1 MIERIIR
8 ASVAN
13 RLFVLM
19 GAVFIALAG
28 IYSLTRT
35 PVDALPDLSDTQVI
49 IRTSYPGQAPS
60 TVEAQVTYPL
70 ASTML
75 SAPQVK
81 AVRGFSFFG
90 DSFVTVL
97 FKDGTDLY
105 WARSRTLEYL
115 SQARSRL
122 PPGISPDLGP
132 DATGVGWAYE
142 YALVDRSGRQDIA
155 GWAYEYALVDRS
167 GRQDIAQ
174 LRSLQDWFL
183 RFQLKEIDGVAEVA
197 SVGGMVQSFQ
207 VQLDPARMQLYRV
220 SVSDVIEAVRQA
232 NNEAG
237 GSVIERAG
245 AEYMVRVSGYLKS
258 LQDFRDIPLSAQ
270 TGGIP
275 ITVGDVARVQLAP
288 EFRRGI
294 AELNGEGEVAGG
306 IIVVRQ
312 GADTQSVIEAVKEKL
327 ETLKRSL
334 PQGVEVVTVYDRSS
348 LIERAVANLWEK
360 LAEELLVVAL
370 VTFAFL
376 LHLRSSLVALVT
388 LPLGIL
394 AAFTVMRLQGVNA
407 NIMSLGGIAIAI
419 GAMVD
424 AAIVMVENA
433 HKKLEHARANE
444 GISEQTRIKVLVD
457 AAVEVGPALFFSLL
471 IITLSFLPVFTL
483 EAQEGRL
490 FRPLA
495 LTKTYSMAAAA
506 GLSITLVPV
515 LMVMFVKGRIR
526 PEQDNPVN
534 RFLIRIY
541 RPALAWVL
549 RKPRQTLGIA
559 AAALALTIVPMSQLG
574 GEFMPPMDEGDVLYM
589 PTALPGLSA
598 AEAGQLLQVTDRI
611 IMTVPEVKTVFG
623 KAGRAETATDPAPIE
638 MFETTI
644 QFRPRSQWRPG
655 MTPEKIIEEL
665 DSKLKIPGLANVF
678 VPPIRNRIDMLAT
691 GIKSPVGVKIN
702 GPDLDILQRLGE
714 QVERAVKPIA
724 GTASAVSDRISGG
737 RYIDIEVNRLAAAR
751 YGLSIEQ
758 VQQTAATAV
767 GGATIGEKID
777 GLARYPISVRFPRE
791 MRDSVAALEQLPII
805 TPDGAIVSLSQVADI
820 RVQAGPSM
828 IKSENAQPTVWVYV
842 DVRNRD
848 VVGYV
853 QEAQEKVAEAVQ
865 LPPGYSISWSGQFEY
880 AQRAA
885 ERLTWVVPGTV
896 GIIFLLLFA
905 AFRRV
910 RQPAIIL
917 LSLPFALVGG
927 IWLIFLMGHAVSVA
941 TAVGF
946 IALAGLAAEFGVVML
961 VYLDAAISERVEHRQ
976 FSQDDDLDEALME
989 GAVLRVRPKAMTVAV
1004 ILAGLFPLLIGHGAG
1019 SEVMQRLAAPMV
1031 GGMITAPLLSL
1042 FVLPAIY
1049 KLLGRRRF
1057 IKEARDTSTP
1067 PINSAAQPELSA

>member
-1 MIERIIR
+1 MIERVIR
-8 ASVAN
+8 WSVAN
-13 RLFVLM
+13 RLLVLL
-19 GAVFIALAG
+19 AAAALAAVG
-28 IYSLTRT
+28 IYSATRT

-49 IRTSYPGQAPS
+49 IRTNYPGQAPGI
-60 TVEAQVTYPL
+60 VESQVTYPL

-75 SAPQVK
+75 SAPQVT

-115 SQARSRL
+115 SQARDRL
-122 PPGISPDLGP
+122 PKDVTPILGP

-142 YALVDRSGRQDIA
+142 YAIVDRTGRHD
-155 GWAYEYALVDRS
+155 L
-167 GRQDIAQ
+167 AQ

-207 VQLDPARMQLYRV
+207 VQPDPQKLQLYRV
-220 SVSDVIEAVRQA
+220 SLSDLTDAIKKA
-232 NNEAG
+232 NQESG

-245 AEYMVRVSGYLKS
+245 AEYMVRVGGYLKT
-258 LQDFRDIPLSAQ
+258 LQDFREIPLKVEA
-270 TGGIP
+270 GGIP
-275 ITVGDVARVQLAP
+275 VTVGDVARVQLAP
-288 EFRRGI
+288 DFRRGI

-306 IIVVRQ
+306 VVVVRQ
-312 GADTQSVIEAVKEKL
+312 GANTAQVIASVKGKL
-327 ETLKRSL
+327 EQLKRSL
-334 PQGVEVVTVYDRSS
+334 PPGVEVVTVYDRSA
-348 LIERAVANLWEK
+348 LIHRAVDNLWEK
-360 LAEELLVVAL
+360 LIEELVVVAL
-370 VTFAFL
+370 VTGLFL
-376 LHLRSSLVALVT
+376 LHLRSSLVAVVT

-394 AAFTVMRLQGVNA
+394 TAFTVMGFQGINA

-424 AAIVMVENA
+424 AAIVMIENA
-433 HKKLEHARANE
+433 HKKLEQAEPAGKLTEER
-444 GISEQTRIKVLVD
+444 RVRVLLD

-495 LTKTYSMAAAA
+495 LTKSYSMAAAA

-515 LMVMFVKGRIR
+515 LIVMFVKGRIR
-526 PEQDNPVN
+526 PEQENPVN
-534 RFLIRIY
+534 RLLISLY

-549 RKPRQTLGIA
+549 EHPKKVLFA
-559 AAALALTIVPMSQLG
+559 AGAAVALTIIPWSMLG
-574 GEFMPPMDEGDVLYM
+574 AEFMPPMDEGDILYM

-598 AEAGQLLQVTDRI
+598 AEAGDLLQVTDRI
-611 IMTVPEVKTVFG
+611 IKTEPEVKTVFG
-623 KAGRAETATDPAPIE
+623 KAGRAETATDPAPLE

-644 QFRPRSQWRPG
+644 QLKPKSEWRPG
-655 MTPEKIIEEL
+655 MTNEKIIAEL

-678 VPPIRNRIDMLAT
+678 VEPIRNRIDMLAT
-691 GIKSPVGVKIN
+691 GIKSPVGVKIS
-702 GPDLDILQRLGE
+702 GPDLDTLQRLGE
-714 QVERAVKPIA
+714 QVEQAVKPVP
-724 GTASAVSDRISGG
+724 GTTSAVSERISGG
-737 RYIDIEVNRLAAAR
+737 RYIDVQVDRMAAAR

-758 VQQTAATAV
+758 VQQTAALAV
-767 GGATIGEKID
+767 GGAQIGEKID
-777 GLARYPISVRFPRE
+777 GLARYPINVRFPRE
-791 MRDSVAALEQLPII
+791 TRDSMLAIEQLPII
-805 TPDGAIVSLSQVADI
+805 TADGAVIPLSLVANI
-820 RVQAGPSM
+820 RVEPGPSM
-828 IKSENAQPTVWVYV
+828 VKSENAQPTEYVYV
-842 DVRNRD
+842 DVRGRD
-848 VVGYV
+848 LVGFV
-853 QEAQEKVAEAVQ
+853 REAQAKVAEAVK

-880 AQRAA
+880 AERAA
-885 ERLTWVVPGTV
+885 KRLEWVVPATL
-896 GIIFLLLFA
+896 GIIFLLLFI

-927 IWLIFLMGHAVSVA
+927 IWLIFLLGHAVSVA

-961 VYLDAAISERVEHRQ
+961 VYLDNAILHRLDDGRLSSAA
-976 FSQDDDLDEALME
+976 DLDEALIE

-1004 ILAGLFPLLIGHGAG
+1004 ILAGLFPLLAGGGTGH
-1019 SEVMQRLAAPMV
+1019 EVMQRLAAPMI

-1049 KLLGRRRF
+1049 KLLGVDRFARRHQEPSK
-1057 IKEARDTSTP
+1057 IVLGQ
-1067 PINSAAQPELSA
+1067 AQPVEA

>member
-8 ASVAN
+8 WSVAN
-13 RLFVLM
+13 RLFVIL
-19 GAVFIALAG
+19 GAVFLALAG

-49 IRTSYPGQAPS
+49 IRTNYPGQAPS
-60 TVEAQVTYPL
+60 IVEAQVTYPL

-115 SQARSRL
+115 SQARDRL
-122 PPGISPDLGP
+122 PRNVSPTLGP

-142 YALVDRSGRQDIA
+142 YALVDRTGQHDL
-155 GWAYEYALVDRS
+155 G
-167 GRQDIAQ
+167 Q

-183 RFQLKEIDGVAEVA
+183 KFQLKEIDGVAEVA

-207 VQLDPARMQLYRV
+207 VQPDPQRMQLYGV
-220 SVSDVIEAVRQA
+220 SVSELVDAIRGA
-232 NNEAG
+232 NSEAG

-245 AEYMVRVSGYLKS
+245 AEYMVRVGGYLKT

-270 TGGIP
+270 AGGIP
-275 ITVGDVARVQLAP
+275 VTVGDIARVQVAP
-288 EFRRGI
+288 DFRRGI

-306 IIVVRQ
+306 VIVVRQ
-312 GADTQSVIEAVKEKL
+312 GADTQSVIKSVKEKL
-327 ETLKRSL
+327 DELKPSL
-334 PQGVEVVTVYDRSS
+334 PPGVEVVTVYDRTS
-348 LIERAVANLWEK
+348 LIKRAVANLWEK

-370 VTFAFL
+370 VTGMFL
-376 LHLRSSLVALVT
+376 LHFRSSFVAVVT
-388 LPLGIL
+388 LPLGFF
-394 AAFTVMRLQGVNA
+394 AAVLVMNLQGVNA

-433 HKKLEHARANE
+433 HKKLEHAEPAE
-444 GISEQTRIKVLVD
+444 GISESSRLRILVE

-471 IITLSFLPVFTL
+471 IITLSFLPVFAL

-515 LMVMFVKGRIR
+515 LMTIFIKGRIR
-526 PEQDNPVN
+526 PEQANPIN
-534 RFLIRIY
+534 RFLIRVY
-541 RPALAWVL
+541 RPALHWVL
-549 RKPRQTLGIA
+549 TRPKLTIGIA
-559 AAALALTIVPMSQLG
+559 AAALALTLLPMSRLG
-574 GEFMPPMDEGDVLYM
+574 AEFMPPMEEGDILYM

-611 IMTVPEVKTVFG
+611 IKTVPEVKSVFG
-623 KAGRAETATDPAPIE
+623 KAGRAETATDPAPLE

-644 QFRPRSQWRPG
+644 QLKPKSEWRSG
-655 MTPEKIIEEL
+655 MTTDKIITEL
-665 DSKLKIPGLANVF
+665 DSRLRIPGLANVF
-678 VPPIRNRIDMLAT
+678 VQPIRNRIDMLAT
-691 GIKSPVGVKIN
+691 GIKSPVGVKIA
-702 GPDLDILQRLGE
+702 GPDLDTLQGIGE
-714 QVERAVKPIA
+714 QVERVVKPIPGA
-724 GTASAVSDRISGG
+724 VSAVSDRISGG
-737 RYIDIEVNRLAAAR
+737 RYVNIEVNRLAAAR
-751 YGLSIEQ
+751 HGLSIEQ
-758 VQQTAATAV
+758 IQQTAATAV
-767 GGATIGEKID
+767 GGAMIGEKID
-777 GLARYPISVRFPRE
+777 GLARYPITVRFPRE
-791 MRDSVAALEQLPII
+791 TRDNIEALRHLPII
-805 TPDGAIVSLSQVADI
+805 TDDGAVIPLSLIADI
-820 RVQAGPSM
+820 QVQPGPSM
-828 IKSENAQPTVWVYV
+828 VKSENAQPSVWVYV
-842 DVRNRD
+842 DVRGRD
-848 VVGYV
+848 IVGFV
-853 QEAQEKVAEAVQ
+853 NEARDKVASAVR

-880 AQRAA
+880 AERAA
-885 ERLTWVVPGTV
+885 KRLAWVVPATI

-905 AFRRV
+905 AFGKV
-910 RQPAIIL
+910 RQPLIIL
-917 LSLPFALVGG
+917 ASLPFALVGG
-927 IWLIFLMGHAVSVA
+927 IWFIFLLGHNVSVA

-961 VYLDAAISERVEHRQ
+961 VYLDHAIADRAAHGR
-976 FSQDDDLDEALME
+976 FSSDADLDDALME
-989 GAVLRVRPKAMTVAV
+989 GAVLRVRPKAMTVGV

-1049 KLLGRRRF
+1049 KVIGWKALSKPLHEQPHAGTMVGQ
-1057 IKEARDTSTP
+1057 E
-1067 PINSAAQPELSA
+1067 PITAA

>member
-1 MIERIIR
+1 MIEGIIR
-8 ASVAN
+8 WSVAN
-13 RLFVLM
+13 RLFVLL
-19 GAVFIALAG
+19 GAVFLVIAG
-28 IYSLTRT
+28 VYSLTRT

-115 SQARSRL
+115 SQARDRL
-122 PPGISPDLGP
+122 PKNVSPTLGP

-142 YALVDRSGRQDIA
+142 YALIDRTG
-155 GWAYEYALVDRS
+155 EN
-167 GRQDIAQ
+167 DIAQ
-174 LRSLQDWFL
+174 LRSIQDWFL
-183 RFQLKEIDGVAEVA
+183 RFQLKEIDGVSEVA

-207 VQLDPARMQLYRV
+207 VQVDPQRMQLYGVTV
-220 SVSDVIEAVRQA
+220 SNVTDAIRQA

-237 GSVIERAG
+237 GSVIEQAG
-245 AEYMVRVSGYLKS
+245 AEYMVRVPGYLKT
-258 LQDFRDIPLSAQ
+258 LQDFRDIPLGVQ
-270 TGGIP
+270 TGGVP
-275 ITVGDVARVQLAP
+275 ITVGDVARVQVAP

-312 GADTQSVIEAVKEKL
+312 GADTQSVIKAVKAKL
-327 ETLKRSL
+327 AVLQRSL
-334 PQGVEVVTVYDRSS
+334 PAGVEVVTVYDRSS
-348 LIERAVANLWEK
+348 LIDRAVANLWQK

-370 VTFAFL
+370 VTGVFL
-376 LHLRSSLVALVT
+376 LHLRSSLVTLVT

-394 AAFTVMRLQGVNA
+394 AAFVVMRLQGVNA

-444 GISEQTRIKVLVD
+444 GISEQSRVKILVD

-471 IITLSFLPVFTL
+471 VITLSFLPVFTL

-515 LMVMFVKGRIR
+515 LIAMFVKGHIR
-526 PEQDNPVN
+526 AEQDNPVN

-549 RKPRQTLGIA
+549 RRPKQVLIIA
-559 AAALALTIVPMSQLG
+559 AVALAVSILPMSRLG
-574 GEFMPPMDEGDVLYM
+574 AEFMPPMDEGDVLYM
-589 PTALPGLSA
+589 PSALPGLSA
-598 AEAGQLLQVTDRI
+598 AEASQLLQVTDRI
-611 IMTVPEVKTVFG
+611 IRTVPEVKSVFG
-623 KAGRAETATDPAPIE
+623 KAGRAETATDPAPLE

-644 QFRPRSQWRPG
+644 QFKSKSEWRPG
-655 MTPEKIIEEL
+655 MTNDKIIAEL

-691 GIKSPVGVKIN
+691 GIKSPVGVKIM
-702 GPDLDILQRLGE
+702 GPDLDELQRLGE
-714 QVERAVKPIA
+714 QVEQAVKPVS

-758 VQQTAATAV
+758 VQQTAAMAV
-767 GGATIGEKID
+767 GGETIGQKVD

-791 MRDSVAALEQLPII
+791 MRDSTSALRRLPII
-805 TPDGAIVSLSQVADI
+805 TSEGAVVSLSQVADI
-820 RVQAGPSM
+820 RVRPGPSM

-842 DVRNRD
+842 DVRGRD

-853 QEAQEKVAEAVQ
+853 REAQQRVAKGVP

-885 ERLTWVVPGTV
+885 QRLTWVVPATI

-927 IWLIFLMGHAVSVA
+927 VWLIFLLGHAVSVA

-961 VYLDAAISERVEHRQ
+961 VYLDNAIRDRIKERRFATE
-976 FSQDDDLDEALME
+976 DDLDDALME
-989 GAVLRVRPKAMTVAV
+989 GAVLRARPKAMTVAV

-1019 SEVMQRLAAPMV
+1019 SEVMQRLAAPMI

-1049 KLLGRRRF
+1049 KLLGPKRLRAP
-1057 IKEARDTSTP
+1057 EASSSDRGPVPASQT
-1067 PINSAAQPELSA
+1067 A

>member
-1 MIERIIR
+1 MIERVIR
-8 ASVAN
+8 WSVAN
-13 RLFVLM
+13 RLLVL
-19 GAVFIALAG
+19 LAAAFLGVVG
-28 IYSLTRT
+28 IYSAART

-49 IRTSYPGQAPS
+49 IRTPYPGQAPDI
-60 TVEAQVTYPL
+60 VEAQVTYPL

-75 SAPQVK
+75 SAPQVT

-115 SQARSRL
+115 SQARERL
-122 PPGISPDLGP
+122 PKTVQPTLGP

-142 YALVDRSGRQDIA
+142 YALIDRTGRHD
-155 GWAYEYALVDRS
+155 LS
-167 GRQDIAQ
+167 Q

-183 RFQLKEIDGVAEVA
+183 KFQLKEIDGVAEVA

-207 VQLDPARMQLYRV
+207 VQPDPQKMQLYRI
-220 SVSDVIEAVRQA
+220 SMSELIDALSKA
-232 NNEAG
+232 NQESG
-237 GSVIERAG
+237 GSVIEKAG
-245 AEYMVRVSGYLKS
+245 AEYMVRVGGYLKT
-258 LQDFRDIPLSAQ
+258 LQDFREIPLKAEA
-270 TGGIP
+270 GGVP
-275 ITVGDVARVQLAP
+275 VTVGDVARVQLAP

-306 IIVVRQ
+306 VVVVRQ
-312 GADTQSVIEAVKEKL
+312 GANTAQVIQGVKDKL
-327 ETLKRSL
+327 EQLKRSL
-334 PQGVEVVTVYDRSS
+334 PPGVEVVTVYDRSA
-348 LIERAVANLWEK
+348 LIHRAVENLWEK
-360 LAEELLVVAL
+360 LLEELLVVAL
-370 VTFAFL
+370 VTGLFL
-376 LHLRSSLVALVT
+376 LHLRSSLVAVVT

-394 AAFTVMRLQGVNA
+394 AAFTVMDVQGVNA

-424 AAIVMVENA
+424 AAIVMIENA
-433 HKKLEHARANE
+433 YKRLEQAGGVE
-444 GISEQTRIKVLVD
+444 DLSEKRRIRVLLD
-457 AAVEVGPALFFSLL
+457 AAIEVGPALFFSLL

-515 LMVMFVKGRIR
+515 LITMFVKGRIR

-541 RPALAWVL
+541 RPALAFVL
-549 RKPRQTLGIA
+549 QRPRTIMLA
-559 AAALALTIVPMSQLG
+559 AAATVALTIIPWRMLG
-574 GEFMPPMDEGDVLYM
+574 AEFMPPMDEGDILYM

-598 AEAGQLLQVTDRI
+598 AEASGLLQTTDRI
-611 IMTVPEVKTVFG
+611 IKTVPEVKTAFG
-623 KAGRAETATDPAPIE
+623 KAGRAETATDPAPLE

-644 QFRPRSQWRPG
+644 QLKPKGEWRPG
-655 MTPEKIIEEL
+655 MTSHKIIAEL
-665 DSKLKIPGLANVF
+665 ESKLKIPGLSNVF
-678 VPPIRNRIDMLAT
+678 VQPIRNRIDMLAT
-691 GIKSPVGVKIN
+691 GIKSPVGVKIA
-702 GPDLDILQRLGE
+702 GPDLDTLQLLGE
-714 QVERAVKPIA
+714 QVERAVKPIP
-724 GTASAVSDRISGG
+724 GTASAFSDRLSGG
-737 RYIDIEVNRLAAAR
+737 RYIDVQVDRMAAAR
-751 YGLSIEQ
+751 YGLSVDK
-758 VQQTAATAV
+758 VQQTAAMAV
-767 GGATIGEKID
+767 GGAQIGEKID
-777 GLARYPISVRFPRE
+777 GLARYPINVRFPRE
-791 MRDSVAALEQLPII
+791 TRDSMEALKQLPIV
-805 TPDGAIVSLSQVADI
+805 TSDGMVIPLSLVASIRIVP
-820 RVQAGPSM
+820 GPIM
-828 IKSENAQPTVWVYV
+828 VKSENAQPTAYVYI
-842 DVRNRD
+842 DVRDRD
-848 VVGYV
+848 LVGYV
-853 QEAQEKVAEAVQ
+853 REAQAKVAQSVQ

-885 ERLTWVVPGTV
+885 KRLAWVVPATI
-896 GIIFLLLFA
+896 GIIFLLLFL

-927 IWLIFLMGHAVSVA
+927 IWFIFLLGHAVSVA

-961 VYLDAAISERVEHRQ
+961 VYLDNAIRHRIDTGRFSTAA
-976 FSQDDDLDEALME
+976 DLDEALIE

-1004 ILAGLFPLLIGHGAG
+1004 ILAGLFPLLIGGGTGH
-1019 SEVMQRLAAPMV
+1019 EVMQRLAAPMI

-1049 KLLGRRRF
+1049 KLIGWRRL
-1057 IKEARDTSTP
+1057 
-1067 PINSAAQPELSA
+1067 AAPLPQSEPAGAALAPAQ

>member
-8 ASVAN
+8 WSIGN
-13 RLFVLM
+13 RLLVLL
-19 GAVFIALAG
+19 GAVFLALAG

-60 TVEAQVTYPL
+60 AVEAQVTYPL

-115 SQARSRL
+115 SQARDRL
-122 PPGISPDLGP
+122 PRNVSPTLGP

-142 YALVDRSGRQDIA
+142 YALIDRTG
-155 GWAYEYALVDRS
+155 EH
-167 GRQDIAQ
+167 DIAQ
-174 LRSLQDWFL
+174 LRSIQDWFL

-207 VQLDPARMQLYRV
+207 VQLDPQRMQLYRV
-220 SVSDVIEAVRQA
+220 SVSDVMEAVRRS

-237 GSVIERAG
+237 GSVIEQAG
-245 AEYMVRVSGYLKS
+245 AEYMVRVPGYLKT

-270 TGGIP
+270 AGGIP

-288 EFRRGI
+288 DFRRGI

-312 GADTQSVIEAVKEKL
+312 GADTQSVIKAVKTKL
-327 ETLKRSL
+327 AVLQRSL
-334 PQGVEVVTVYDRSS
+334 PAGVELVTVYDRSS
-348 LIERAVANLWEK
+348 LIDRAVSNLWQK
-360 LAEELLVVAL
+360 LAEELLIVAL
-370 VTFAFL
+370 VTSLFL
-376 LHLRSSLVALVT
+376 LHLRSSLVALIT

-394 AAFTVMRLQGVNA
+394 AAFIVMRLQGVNA

-433 HKKLEHARANE
+433 HKKLEHARANNE
-444 GISEQTRIKVLVD
+444 ISDQNRVKLLVE

-515 LMVMFVKGRIR
+515 LITLFVKGHIR
-526 PEQDNPVN
+526 SEQENPLN
-534 RFLIRIY
+534 RYLIRIY

-549 RKPRQTLGIA
+549 RRPKQVLVIA
-559 AAALALTIVPMSQLG
+559 AAALAISLLPMKLLG
-574 GEFMPPMDEGDVLYM
+574 AEFMPPMDEGDVLYM

-598 AEAGQLLQVTDRI
+598 AEASQLLQVTDRI
-611 IMTVPEVKTVFG
+611 IRTVPEVKSVFG
-623 KAGRAETATDPAPIE
+623 KAGRAETATDPAPLE

-644 QFRPRSQWRPG
+644 QFKPRSEWRPG
-655 MTPEKIIEEL
+655 MTTDKIIAEL

-678 VPPIRNRIDMLAT
+678 VPPIRNRVDMLAT
-691 GIKSPVGVKIN
+691 GIKSPVGVKIT
-702 GPDLDILQRLGE
+702 GPDLDELQRLGE
-714 QVERAVKPIA
+714 QIERAVKPIP
-724 GTASAVSDRISGG
+724 GTASAVSDRISDG

-767 GGATIGEKID
+767 GGETIGEKID

-791 MRDSVAALEQLPII
+791 MRDSIEALRQLPII
-805 TPDGAIVSLSQVADI
+805 APDGAVVSLSQVADI
-820 RVQAGPSM
+820 QVRPGPSM

-842 DVRNRD
+842 DVRERD

-853 QEAQEKVAEAVQ
+853 RDAQQRVASAVQ

-880 AQRAA
+880 AARAA
-885 ERLTWVVPGTV
+885 QRLAWVVPATI

-905 AFRRV
+905 AFGRV

-927 IWLIFLMGHAVSVA
+927 VWLIFLLGHAVSVA

-961 VYLDAAISERVEHRQ
+961 VYLDHAIADRVNKGR
-976 FSQDDDLDEALME
+976 FSTSDDLDEALME

-1049 KLLGRRRF
+1049 KLLGVKVGERSP
-1057 IKEARDTSTP
+1057 ARPT
-1067 PINSAAQPELSA
+1067 QGRPELSS

>member
-1 MIERIIR
+1 MIERVIR
-8 ASVAN
+8 WSVAN
-13 RLFVLM
+13 RLFVLL
-19 GAVFIALAG
+19 GALFLTVAG
-28 IYSLTRT
+28 VYSLTRT

-60 TVEAQVTYPL
+60 IVEAQVTYPL

-115 SQARSRL
+115 SQARDRL
-122 PPGISPDLGP
+122 PPNVAPSLGP
-132 DATGVGWAYE
+132 DATGVGWAFE
-142 YALVDRSGRQDIA
+142 YALVDRSGRHD
-155 GWAYEYALVDRS
+155 L
-167 GRQDIAQ
+167 AQ

-183 RFQLKEIDGVAEVA
+183 RYQLKETEGVAEVA

-207 VQLDPARMQLYRV
+207 VQLDPQRMQLYRV
-220 SVSDVIEAVRQA
+220 PVADVVEAIQKA

-245 AEYMVRVSGYLKS
+245 AEYMVRVPGYLRT
-258 LQDFRDIPLSAQ
+258 LQDFRDIPLRSQA
-270 TGGIP
+270 GGIP
-275 ITVGDVARVQLAP
+275 VTVGDVARVQLAP

-312 GADTQSVIEAVKEKL
+312 GADTQSVIKAVKARL
-327 ETLKRSL
+327 DDLKRSL
-334 PQGVEVVTVYDRSS
+334 PPGVEVVTVYDRSA
-348 LIERAVANLWEK
+348 LIKRAVANLLEK
-360 LAEELLVVAL
+360 LAEELLIVAL
-370 VTFAFL
+370 VTAAFL
-376 LHLRSSLVALVT
+376 LHFRSSLVAVVT
-388 LPLGIL
+388 LPLGML
-394 AAFTVMRLQGVNA
+394 AAITVMDLQGVNA

-424 AAIVMVENA
+424 AAIVMIENA
-433 HKKLEHARANE
+433 HKKLEHAGANE
-444 GISEQTRIKVLVD
+444 GISDRRRTQLLVE

-490 FRPLA
+490 FQPLA

-506 GLSITLVPV
+506 ALSVTLVPV
-515 LMVMFVKGRIR
+515 LMTIFIKGRIR
-526 PEQDNPVN
+526 PEQRNPIN
-534 RFLIRIY
+534 RFLIRAY
-541 RPALAWVL
+541 RPALAWML
-549 RKPRQTLGIA
+549 NRPKLTLGLA
-559 AAALALTIVPMSQLG
+559 AAALVVSIVPMSRLG
-574 GEFMPPMDEGDVLYM
+574 AEFMPAMEEGDILYM

-598 AEAGQLLQVTDRI
+598 AEASQLLQVTDRI
-611 IMTVPEVKTVFG
+611 IRTVPEVKTVFG
-623 KAGRAETATDPAPIE
+623 KAGRAETATDPAPLE

-644 QFRPRSQWRPG
+644 QLKPKHEWRPD
-655 MTPEKIIEEL
+655 MTTDKIVAEL

-691 GIKSPVGVKIN
+691 GIKSPVGVKIT
-702 GPDLDILQRLGE
+702 GPDLDTLQRLGE
-714 QVERAVKPIA
+714 EVERAVKPID
-724 GTASAVSDRISGG
+724 GTVSAVSDRISGG
-737 RYIDIEVNRLAAAR
+737 RYVDVTVNRLAAAR
-751 YGLSIEQ
+751 YGLSIEE
-758 VQQTAATAV
+758 VQETAATAV
-767 GGATIGEKID
+767 GGMQIGEKIE
-777 GLARYPISVRFPRE
+777 GLARYPINVRFPRE
-791 MRDSVAALEQLPII
+791 VRDSVEALRQLPII
-805 TPDGAIVSLSQVADI
+805 ADDGAVVPLSLVADI
-820 RVQAGPSM
+820 RVAPGPAM

-842 DVRNRD
+842 DVRGRD

-853 QEAQEKVAEAVQ
+853 REAERKVASAVR
-865 LPPGYSISWSGQFEY
+865 LPAGYSVSWSGQFEY

-885 ERLTWVVPGTV
+885 QRLAWVVPATI

-910 RQPAIIL
+910 RQPLIIL

-927 IWLIFLMGHAVSVA
+927 IWLIYLLGHAVSVA

-961 VYLDAAISERVEHRQ
+961 VYLDHAIEHRVQ
-976 FSQDDDLDEALME
+976 RREFSTDRDLDDALME

-1004 ILAGLFPLLIGHGAG
+1004 ILAGLFPLLVGHGAG

-1049 KLLGRRRF
+1049 KLLGSKRL
-1057 IKEARDTSTP
+1057 ARTTDK
-1067 PINSAAQPELSA
+1067 QPETGPSVEMEPVTP

>member
-8 ASVAN
+8 WSVAN
-13 RLFVLM
+13 RLFVLL
-19 GAVFIALAG
+19 GAVFLALAG
-28 IYSLTRT
+28 VYSLTRT

-97 FKDGTDLY
+97 FKDDTDMY

-115 SQARSRL
+115 SQARDRL
-122 PPGISPDLGP
+122 PRNVSPALGP
-132 DATGVGWAYE
+132 DATGVGWAFE
-142 YALVDRSGRQDIA
+142 YALIDRTGRH
-155 GWAYEYALVDRS
+155 
-167 GRQDIAQ
+167 DIAQ

-207 VQLDPARMQLYRV
+207 VQLDPQRMQLYRV
-220 SVSDVIEAVRQA
+220 SVAQVIEAVRQA

-245 AEYMVRVSGYLKS
+245 AEYMVRVPGYLRT

-312 GADTQSVIEAVKEKL
+312 GADTQSVIDAVKEKL
-327 ETLKRSL
+327 EQLKRSL
-334 PQGVEVVTVYDRSS
+334 PPGVEVVTVYDRSS
-348 LIERAVANLWEK
+348 LIERAIANLWEK

-370 VTFAFL
+370 VTLVFL

-394 AAFTVMRLQGVNA
+394 TAFIVMHLQGVNA

-444 GISEQTRIKVLVD
+444 GIPEKTRVKVLVD

-495 LTKTYSMAAAA
+495 LTKTYAMAAAA
-506 GLSITLVPV
+506 GLSITSVPV

-541 RPALAWVL
+541 RPALVWVL
-549 RKPRQTLGIA
+549 VRPRKIVLA
-559 AAALALTIVPMSQLG
+559 AAAAVALTIVPWSMLG
-574 GEFMPPMDEGDVLYM
+574 AEFMPPMDEGDILYM

-611 IMTVPEVKTVFG
+611 IKTVPEVKTVFG
-623 KAGRAETATDPAPIE
+623 KAGRAETATDPAPLE

-644 QFRPRSQWRPG
+644 QLRPRSEWRPG
-655 MTPEKIIEEL
+655 MTPDKIVEEL
-665 DSKLKIPGLANVF
+665 DSKLRIPGLANVF

-691 GIKSPVGVKIN
+691 GIKSPVGIKIN
-702 GPDLDILQRLGE
+702 GPDLDTLQRLGE
-714 QVERAVKPIA
+714 EVERAVKPIP
-724 GTASAVSDRISGG
+724 GTTSAVSDRISGG

-767 GGATIGEKID
+767 GGETIGQKID
-777 GLARYPISVRFPRE
+777 GLARYPISVRFSRE
-791 MRDSVAALEQLPII
+791 MRDSVSALQQLPIV

-820 RVQAGPSM
+820 RVAPGPSM

-842 DVRNRD
+842 DVRGRD

-853 QEAQEKVAEAVQ
+853 REAQERVASAVR

-885 ERLTWVVPGTV
+885 ERLTWVVPATI

-961 VYLDAAISERVEHRQ
+961 VYLDAAIAERTKHGR
-976 FSQDDDLDEALME
+976 FRTDDDLDEGLME

-1004 ILAGLFPLLIGHGAG
+1004 ILAGLFPLLVGGGAG
-1019 SEVMQRLAAPMV
+1019 HEVMQRLAAPMV

-1049 KLLGRRRF
+1049 KLLGPKRLSAQVRQ
-1057 IKEARDTSTP
+1057 EEDTGVGD
-1067 PINSAAQPELSA
+1067 AEPELA